1 MELVKIK
8 ANDEFCWGAEQQ
20 QAFEDIKE
28 YLSKPPVLVPPQQ
41 GRPFYVYL

>member
-8 ANDEFCWGAEQQ
+8 ANDEFRWGVEQQ

-28 YLSKPPVLVPPQQ
+28 YLSKPPVCDIQVLE
-41 GRPFYVYL
+41 L